1 MTVWAYGPPIVVV
14 VNVGTEGTE
23 IFGLHPI
30 ESIMKMTATAMK
42 NRNAQGSNLA
52 FLGRPL
58 PLFLS
63 IRIREKN
70 AYAGLG
76 IGIEMCP
83 DRKK

>member
-1 MTVWAYGPPIVVV
+1 MTVWAYGPPVV
-14 VNVGTEGTE
+14 VNGTEGAE

-30 ESIMKMTATAMK
+30 ESITKMTATAMK

-52 FLGRPL
+52 FFGRPL
-58 PLFLS
+58 PLFPS
-63 IRIREKN
+63 IRIRKKN

-76 IGIEMCP
+76 IGIEIWP